1 MAEIRWD
8 YEQISSFVDQL
19 EACIDVLKDQQTF
32 LKRFQAD
39 AAGSWASEAG
49 QLYGE
54 SAKNQLRQT
63 VRTYAGGELN
73 TINRLNWHYYNRLS
87 VR

>member
-49 QLYGE
+49 QLYGGWM
-54 SAKNQLRQT
+54 LT
-63 VRTYAGGELN
+63 
-73 TINRLNWHYYNRLS
+73 
-87 VR
+87 

>member
-32 LKRFQAD
+32 LKRFQAEQRV
-39 AAGSWASEAG
+39 AGPAKQASCMANG
-49 QLYGE
+49 WML
-54 SAKNQLRQT
+54 T
-63 VRTYAGGELN
+63 
-73 TINRLNWHYYNRLS
+73 
-87 VR
+87 